1 MAKDAWKILT
11 EKKNFDGEIYISSK
25 KFFLFLISVL
35 DIGDYLKTKK
45 NLKKEYE
52 FFFNDKKIITQFNNM
67 KKYINKYFT
76 IFANNANDTSKT
88 DEKNDLILNN
98 CINSYNSSVET
109 SLIPNNS
116 LDINNKYNIYERNY
130 FNNKNIDNLEDK
142 NSIQLFNEEIK
153 EKDKFFY
160 SINNCSEKS
169 SNTLNFTDINNIENN
184 NHSNL
189 LNNSLTDSSSILD
202 IKKFLNQNENEKME
216 DEVEIDSF
224 LLENNNKNYFKY
236 NKEKIN
242 ENSESKQEI
251 NKNNKSNN
259 NKKKRFGYI
268 FEIQVEN
275 ETKKLILKKGENKN
289 SVVDDFCKKYC
300 IKEEEKNKILKII
313 DERLEKY
320 NK

>member
-1 MAKDAWKILT
+1 
-11 EKKNFDGEIYISSK
+11 
-25 KFFLFLISVL
+25 
-35 DIGDYLKTKK
+35 
-45 NLKKEYE
+45 
-52 FFFNDKKIITQFNNM
+52 M